1 MIIRVGTMQLDADQF
16 EGWTKKQFLDTFRG
30 KLTEDIEQAW
40 AAIDKARPKKKRSK
54 KVED

>member
-1 MIIRVGTMQLDADQF
+1 MQLDADQF